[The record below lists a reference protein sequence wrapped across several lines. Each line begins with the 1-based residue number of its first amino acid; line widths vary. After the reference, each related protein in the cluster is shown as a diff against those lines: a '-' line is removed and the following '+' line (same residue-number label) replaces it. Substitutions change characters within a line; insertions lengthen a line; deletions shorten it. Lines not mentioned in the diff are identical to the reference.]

1 MSTNKNSKAGTPS
14 KTADKAPLF
23 TRKNYM
29 LTIISAAVVCLG
41 FILMYGK
48 EDIYDFRK
56 ITLAPIV
63 VMIGFAIGG
72 YAIFYRDKTEKK
84 ED

>member
-1 MSTNKNSKAGTPS
+1 MSSSKKNKSVETKSTPTPV
-14 KTADKAPLF
+14 KGNFVFGPQ
-23 TRKNYM
+23 NYRLM
-29 LTIISAAVVCLG
+29 LIGLAVIILG

-63 VMIGFAIGG
+63 VLSGFVIEIFAIMRKPK
-72 YAIFYRDKTEKK
+72 AN
-84 ED
+84 